1 MCWAGPVDHCEA
13 SIQDAAFAP
22 VRRMTAELTR
32 SAALFQLDESDLEDL
47 ENERRVDVEIAR
59 EMRARESSEGDEF
72 LASEGDEL

>member
-1 MCWAGPVDHCEA
+1 M
-13 SIQDAAFAP
+13 
-22 VRRMTAELTR
+22 
-32 SAALFQLDESDLEDL
+32 FQLDESDLEDL